1 VLTISN
7 VCKTVLSNGL
17 AVLSERM
24 ENVRSVSMGIWLKTG
39 ARHDAPEHNGLSHF
53 VEHMVFKGTTI
64 RSARQISL
72 HADEL
77 GGNLNAFTSQDL
89 VVFHATVL
97 DAHVADTL
105 DLLADLI
112 LNADFPPEEIDRER
126 AVILEEVNATQD
138 DPEYLANDAFMRTL
152 WKDDPLALP
161 IGGTPDTLA
170 TFTRDTLVR
179 YAREHFTGTNM
190 VFVAAGNVQHED
202 LVKKVE
208 RYFGRAPTGTP
219 LPRATFPKS
228 FSGSTLLNRP
238 TEQVQMVLGF
248 PAPPITDA
256 RYYIT
261 HLAAM
266 LLGGGPSSRLFQ
278 SIREERG
285 LAYAVTADF
294 MPYQDTGYFSVHT
307 GTSPSRIEPV
317 LDIVLRE
324 LHRLKIEPVSPG
336 DLRRVKEQLIIS
348 QVIGMETSASRANAL
363 GGQLLA
369 LGHPV
374 SLEECQARIAS
385 VSEDQVM
392 LLANA
397 LFDPAR
403 LALALVG
410 GLPALKLAPNRLT
423 C

>member
-1 VLTISN
+1 MLTISN

-112 LNADFPPEEIDRER
+112 LNPDFPPEEIDRER

-190 VFVAAGNVQHED
+190 VFV
-202 LVKKVE
+202 L
-208 RYFGRAPTGTP
+208 
-219 LPRATFPKS
+219 
-228 FSGSTLLNRP
+228 
-238 TEQVQMVLGF
+238 
-248 PAPPITDA
+248 
-256 RYYIT
+256 
-261 HLAAM
+261 M
-266 LLGGGPSSRLFQ
+266 LF
-278 SIREERG
+278 
-285 LAYAVTADF
+285 
-294 MPYQDTGYFSVHT
+294 
-307 GTSPSRIEPV
+307 
-317 LDIVLRE
+317 
-324 LHRLKIEPVSPG
+324 
-336 DLRRVKEQLIIS
+336 
-348 QVIGMETSASRANAL
+348 
-363 GGQLLA
+363 
-369 LGHPV
+369 
-374 SLEECQARIAS
+374 
-385 VSEDQVM
+385 
-392 LLANA
+392 
-397 LFDPAR
+397 
-403 LALALVG
+403 
-410 GLPALKLAPNRLT
+410 
-423 C
+423 